1 MEKIVLLSVLLIPS
15 IFIILVESVLVLD
28 MNVILK
34 ATDQLQMKNPIIYDN
49 DDILNINSKLALYRK
64 LFLNLHSTSFNTHQI
79 RFHEKQTFVV
89 FTSKM
94 QNFTWKLKYFGG
106 FTILVVS
113 NIKNETDLENLSE
126 TIAINAQ
133 VYFLDYNSSSLY
145 EVYTIN
151 NHKIT
156 KFLGRYLK
164 FIKFLEYLN
173 TYTWKK

>member
-1 MEKIVLLSVLLIPS
+1 MLKFVLLSVLLIPS
-15 IFIILVESVLVLD
+15 IYVTLAESVLVLD

-49 DDILNINSKLALYRK
+49 DDILNINSKLTLYRK
-64 LFLNLHSTSFNTHQI
+64 LFLNFHSTSFNTHQI

-89 FTSKM
+89 FTSKI

-145 EVYTIN
+145 EAYTIN
-151 NHKIT
+151 NYKIT
-156 KFLGRYLK
+156 KFLGIYNLSK
-164 FIKFLEYLN
+164 S
-173 TYTWKK
+173 